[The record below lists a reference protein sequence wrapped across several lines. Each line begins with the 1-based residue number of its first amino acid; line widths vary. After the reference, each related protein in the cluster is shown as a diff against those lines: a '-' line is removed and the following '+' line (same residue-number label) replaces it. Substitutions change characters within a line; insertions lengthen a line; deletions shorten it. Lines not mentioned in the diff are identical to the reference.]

1 MTRAAFDLHEPEK
14 PRCGMV
20 LSSAHSGRDYPAEFI
35 AQSPLSERALRSS
48 EDAFVDLLFQDA
60 PGLGVPLLTA
70 RAPRAYVDLNRSPA
84 DLDPALIEGV
94 KKTGLNPRLSAG
106 LGVIPRVV
114 GGGRVIHPG
123 RISREEADQR
133 LSRHWHPWHRKL
145 QEVMTTQRSRFGQV
159 LLLDCHSMPHDA
171 VSHLRVC
178 DGEPPEIVLGDR
190 HGAACAPALMSRV
203 EGAFRAAGFRTSRN
217 IPFAGAYIT
226 QTWGCP
232 QARSHAIQI
241 EIDRSLYME
250 EVTLTPRPE
259 FDRIRARLAM
269 AVGTVVQILRQ
280 GDTPRALAAE

>member
-203 EGAFRAAGFRTSRN
+203 ESAFRAAGFRTSRN

>member
-1 MTRAAFDLHEPEK
+1 MTRAAFDLYEPEK
-14 PRCGMV
+14 PRCGLV

-35 AQSPLSERALRSS
+35 AQSPLSARALRSS

-60 PGLGVPLLTA
+60 PRLGAPLLTA
-70 RAPRAYVDLNRSPA
+70 RAPRAYVDLNRGPTE
-84 DLDPALIEGV
+84 LDPALIEGV
-94 KKTGLNPRLSAG
+94 KKSGLNPRLSSG

-133 LSRHWHPWHRKL
+133 LARHWHPWHRKL
-145 QEVMTTQRSRFGQV
+145 AEVIAAQRDRFGQV

-171 VSHLRVC
+171 VSHLRIC
-178 DGEPPEIVLGDR
+178 EGEPPEIVLGDR
-190 HGAACAPALMSRV
+190 HGAACAPALMSKV
-203 EGAFRAAGFRTSRN
+203 EGAFRTAGFRTSRN
-217 IPFAGAYIT
+217 MPFAGAHIT
-226 QTWGCP
+226 QTWGRP
-232 QARSHAIQI
+232 QTRSHAIQI

-250 EVTLTPRPE
+250 EATLTPRPE

>member
-60 PGLGVPLLTA
+60 PQLGVPLLTA
-70 RAPRAYVDLNRSPA
+70 RAPRAYVDLNRSPT

-226 QTWGCP
+226 QTWGRP